1 MTRRPSR
8 VVDLDAVRASRARLD
23 ALAREHPELCSPEAQ
38 ARAAAWLANEPGDD
52 AVDEGNED
60 NA

>member
-1 MTRRPSR
+1 VRRRPSR

-38 ARAAAWLANEPGDD
+38 QRAAAWLQAESDD
-52 AVDEGNED
+52 EADDDEVEE
-60 NA
+60 

>member
-1 MTRRPSR
+1 MRAR

-23 ALAREHPELCSPEAQ
+23 ALAREHPELCSPDARE
-38 ARAAAWLANEPGDD
+38 RAAAWLANEPDD
-52 AVDEGNED
+52 DTVEDENED